1 MLSMIGKLLS
11 SLARIDLSSTRS
23 STNVSTSTVRTDFG
37 MIEVQLQDETGNWRT
52 FSVTQNIPPMIIAAE
67 KQLASQ
73 FPGKRVRAVDSNGRL
88 VDIL

>member
-1 MLSMIGKLLS
+1 
-11 SLARIDLSSTRS
+11 
-23 STNVSTSTVRTDFG
+23 
-37 MIEVQLQDETGNWRT
+37 MIEVQLQDDSGNWRT